1 MENLE
6 QIKKNMEQRE
16 SLFSEFACK
25 SSFAIRLNE
34 ESSDIRGSF
43 QRDVDKII
51 HTLSYTRY
59 ADKTQVYSDIRNDN
73 TSTRMTHVQFV
84 SRASR
89 TIARALNL
97 NEDLCEAIS
106 LGHDIGHV
114 PYGHDGERILSKI
127 CMERMGMPFAHNIQS
142 VRTFLEIEKKGKGL
156 NLTLQVLDGIMCHN
170 GEMLEKEYY
179 PKTKNYLE
187 FKKEYEE
194 CLRDNEKIKSI
205 RPMTLEGC
213 IVRISDIIGYIGKD
227 IDDAIRLNMLSKDD
241 IPENIK
247 EVLGENNDQI
257 MNSIILDIIN
267 ESYNKPYI
275 KMSDRVSKAVTDL
288 KDFNY
293 KNIYYKASTKEF
305 LEECE
310 KKFFF
315 LFDTYLNALN
325 KKDTN
330 NDIYQVFLEGMSD
343 KYIQNNSN
351 ERKVIDF
358 IAGMTDNYFESQYE
372 KYSND

>member
-1 MENLE
+1 MENLDKIRRNIE
-6 QIKKNMEQRE
+6 NRE
-16 SLFSEFACK
+16 ERLSKFACK
-25 SSFAIRLNE
+25 SINGIRLNKE
-34 ESSDIRGSF
+34 KNDIRSSF
-43 QRDVDKII
+43 QRDIDKIV

-97 NEDLCEAIS
+97 NEDLCEAIA

-127 CMERMGMPFAHNIQS
+127 CEEKLGVTFAHNIQS
-142 VRTFLEIEKKGKGL
+142 VRTFLDIENGGKGL

-179 PKTKNYLE
+179 PNEKNYEE
-187 FKKEYEE
+187 FKKEYNE
-194 CLRDNEKIKSI
+194 CLIDNKKIKNI

-213 IVRISDIIGYIGKD
+213 VVRISDIIAYIGKD
-227 IDDAIRLNMLSKDD
+227 IDDAIRLKMLDKSD

-247 EVLGENNDQI
+247 SVLGENNGQI
-257 MNSIILDIIN
+257 MNSIILDIIS
-267 ESYNKPYI
+267 ESYDKPYI
-275 KMSDRVSKAVTDL
+275 KMSEKVNKAVLEL

-293 KNIYYKASTKEF
+293 KNIYFKASTKEF
-305 LEECE
+305 LKERE
-310 KKFFF
+310 KMFYY
-315 LFDTYLNALN
+315 LFDIYLLALKN
-325 KKDTN
+325 NDKT
-330 NDIYQVFLEGMSD
+330 NDIYNVFLNGMNAE
-343 KYIQNNSN
+343 YICNNTN

-358 IAGMTDNYFESQYE
+358 IAGMTDNYFELQYE
-372 KYSND
+372 KYK

>member
-25 SSFAIRLNE
+25 SCFAIRLNE

-142 VRTFLEIEKKGKGL
+142 VRNLMNVENYGEGK
-156 NLTLQVLDGIMCHN
+156 NISIQVLDGILCHN
-170 GEMLEKEYY
+170 GEKLLKKYIYKNKNKEDFLNDYNNSYKSKEICNNLIPMSLEA
-179 PKTKNYLE
+179 
-187 FKKEYEE
+187 
-194 CLRDNEKIKSI
+194 CV
-205 RPMTLEGC
+205 
-213 IVRISDIIGYIGKD
+213 VRISDIIGYIGRD
-227 IDDAIRLNMLSKDD
+227 LEDAIEIDIISRDD
-241 IPENIK
+241 IPKTILDK
-247 EVLGENNDQI
+247 LGRNNREI
-257 MNSIILDIIN
+257 VNTLILDIIN
-267 ESYNKPYI
+267 NSIGKNYI
-275 KMSDRVSKAVTDL
+275 ALSDEIYDVLNELIS
-288 KDFNY
+288 FNY
-293 KNIYYKASTKEF
+293 KNIYLKSNSKDQINEYEMMFNVVFDKCLMILNNNINEYNIYKCF
-305 LEECE
+305 LDEMSSEY
-310 KKFFF
+310 KK
-315 LFDTYLNALN
+315 
-325 KKDTN
+325 
-330 NDIYQVFLEGMSD
+330 
-343 KYIQNNSN
+343 NNSN
-351 ERKVIDF
+351 ERIIIDY
-358 IAGMTDNYFESQYE
+358 IAGMTDNYFINEYNIL
-372 KYSND
+372 KKI